1 MTRPLVLV
9 VDDDAGMR
17 ETLVDILEAAGVRSA
32 AAADG
37 EAAISMMSREAYDV
51 VVMDVRLPGRDGV
64 SILQEIGEPPPAVIL
79 MTAYAVEERLQA
91 AVDAHAY
98 ALLQKPFAAP
108 YLLRLIEEAAS
119 AA

>member
-17 ETLVDILEAAGVRSA
+17 ETLVEILEAAGVDSQS
-32 AAADG
+32 AADG
-37 EAAISMMSREAYDV
+37 EAAITMLGKTRYDV

-64 SILQEIGEPPPAVIL
+64 SILEEIGQPPPVVIL
-79 MTAYAVEERLQA
+79 MTAYALEERLHA
-91 AVDAHAY
+91 AVNAHAY
-98 ALLQKPFAAP
+98 ALLQKPFAPP
-108 YLLRLIEEAAS
+108 YLIQLIEEAAS